1 MSKNTAFPDCP
12 ETLAYEA
19 FVRVISGD
27 PGLQAAGVTIRTWDG
42 SSMDL
47 LAPTEAEMPQI
58 QLVTGGDGTGWFSE
72 SEHRSDL
79 AIGVVAYVASTCAA
93 DLLNL
98 WGLFRTAM
106 FPPMGSARRL
116 AVDAVMS
123 PLVVNARLSRQ
134 AVDVKP
140 AASGERVLVAAG
152 AVSLR
157 INVNT

>member
-1 MSKNTAFPDCP
+1 MSKNPAFPDCP

-27 PGLQAAGVTIRTWDG
+27 PGLQAASVSVRTWDG
-42 SSMDL
+42 SASDL

-58 QLVTGGDGTGWFSE
+58 ILVTGGDGTGWFSE

-79 AIGVVAYVASTCAA
+79 AIGVVLYVASTCAA

-98 WGLFRTAM
+98 WGMFRTAM

-116 AVDAVMS
+116 AVDTAMGS
-123 PLVVNARLSRQ
+123 LVENSKLSRQ

-140 AASGERVLVAAG
+140 SASGERVLVAAG